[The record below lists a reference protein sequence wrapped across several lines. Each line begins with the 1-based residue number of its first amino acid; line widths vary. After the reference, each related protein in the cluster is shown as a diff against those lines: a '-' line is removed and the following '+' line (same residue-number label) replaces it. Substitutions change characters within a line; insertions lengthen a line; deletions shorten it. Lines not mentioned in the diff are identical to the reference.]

1 VQTTRG
7 NTWLVV
13 LAVKTVD
20 TFFIPKVA
28 ADNEPV
34 RFDAGAPERD
44 VGG

>member
-1 VQTTRG
+1 MQTTRG